1 MRPGLDRK
9 ANPKAVACL
18 AEFKAFL
25 DYREL
30 CYLPTLLR
38 PSPLW
43 VAMPFLEGYAFSSC
57 HGRLN
62 QLKKNLLMQ
71 TTI

>member
-18 AEFKAFL
+18 VEFKAFL
-25 DYREL
+25 DYQEL
-30 CYLPTLLR
+30 SYLPALLPR
-38 PSPLW
+38 SPQW
-43 VAMPFLEGYAFSSC
+43 VAMPFLEGYAFSFC
-57 HGRLN
+57 HGTLN